1 MGYRFQH
8 QLQVDNLPDPMLD
21 NAWEVIMPQIDIRQY
36 LGTNEKDNENVSGK
50 IWSLANSTIY
60 APIVE
65 QIVFAPAGFKNS
77 QDIRAVTHFY
87 GIPEDT
93 EEAKE
98 INLTFYCD
106 TSLMVQYYLYAWREQ
121 IFNREHEFYYMP
133 HQYKKD
139 IVVLMYGNH
148 NTLASMKYILKG
160 CYPILQDDFELTYTR
175 TPKRMRITQKFNVDR
190 VELDKTFLSRS
201 IANNW
206 FTNSVH
212 NVFANAAGR
221 AASGGY
227 TLEGAAA
234 DSALGGV

>member
-21 NAWEVIMPQIDIRQY
+21 NAWEVIMPEIDILKY
-36 LGTNEKDNENVSGK
+36 LSDNGEEASVTG
-50 IWSLANSTIY
+50 SLFTSSRY

-98 INLTFYCD
+98 INITFYCD
-106 TSLMVQYYLYAWREQ
+106 TSLMVQHYLYAWREQ

-139 IVVLMYGNH
+139 IIVEMYG
-148 NTLASMKYILKG
+148 TLNKVASVRYILKG

-190 VELDKTFLSRS
+190 VELDEQLLKHS
-201 IANNW
+201 IGVELLNAPQNL
-206 FTNSVH
+206 
-212 NVFANAAGR
+212 FANSSGR
-221 AASGGY
+221 AVSGGH
-227 TLEGAAA
+227 TLEGAVA
-234 DSALGGV
+234 DNNLGLVRS